1 MLRSRIETRNDI
13 ALPVEIRSPQTP
25 SEWAAYYDLRW
36 RLLRAPWGQPRGSER
51 DEFEAAA
58 DHLLACVSSDTAA
71 DPAREPPA
79 LLGVGRIHLVDPTL
93 AQIRYVA
100 VRDDTRGRGIGQGIV
115 GQLEAIATQRKVE
128 RIEMNAREGAIAFY
142 ERLGYRITGPAP
154 TLFGQIV
161 QQRMAKQLG
170 TPRTR

>member
-13 ALPVEIRSPQTP
+13 ALPVEVRSPRTQP
-25 SEWAAYYDLRW
+25 EWDAYFDLRW

-58 DHLLACVSSDTAA
+58 DHLLACASSDALLDLA
-71 DPAREPPA
+71 SEPPA
-79 LLGVGRIHLVDPTL
+79 LLGVGRIHLVDATL

-100 VRDDTRGRGIGQGIV
+100 VRDDARGRGIGQAIV
-115 GQLEAIATQRKVE
+115 EQLETTATRRKVE

-154 TLFGQIV
+154 TLFGRIV

-170 TPRTR
+170 EPRNR